1 MLVKYEDL
9 ELDVIQSNE
18 HEWLLS
24 TELVAKGYGVS
35 EDAIRNHK
43 RRRYEELSEGKHFVV
58 GGVTNCYAD
67 NVKEGEQKIY
77 WTKRGVIRL
86 GFFIRSAAAAKFR
99 DFAEDLI
106 IDRMESAEVSEAD
119 AIIDT
124 VRYVLSLSASNSVK
138 ADIIKRINQPEARAL
153 PAGTQI
159 ELSPAIDEDNRPRS
173 SATKLLR
180 FYRAPIDVIEF
191 NTRMLSIGYLQRKQ
205 SSGWKMYNVLVNEGE
220 QYGCNVQ
227 NRFYPQQTT
236 PMYYTDAFE
245 DLLNIILCLDE

>member
-24 TELVAKGYGVS
+24 TELVAKGYGVTEQNIRTHKMKRPNELKENKHYVRVS
-35 EDAIRNHK
+35 NTDAD
-43 RRRYEELSEGKHFVV
+43 S
-58 GGVTNCYAD
+58 
-67 NVKEGEQKIY
+67 VKEGEQKIY

-153 PAGTQI
+153 PTGTQI

>member
-24 TELVAKGYGVS
+24 TELVAKGYGVTEQNIRTHKMKRPNELKENKHYVRVS
-35 EDAIRNHK
+35 NTDAD
-43 RRRYEELSEGKHFVV
+43 S
-58 GGVTNCYAD
+58 
-67 NVKEGEQKIY
+67 VKEGEQKIY

>member
-24 TELVAKGYGVS
+24 TELVAKGYGTS
-35 EDAIRNHK
+35 IDSILKHLQRK
-43 RRRYEELSEGKHFVV
+43 KDELIVNKHYLR
-58 GGVTNCYAD
+58 GVD
-67 NVKEGEQKIY
+67 NLSTQKDQVF

-205 SSGWKMYNVLVNEGE
+205 SSGWKMYNVLVNEGV